1 MRKVLIVVFGLVSLG
16 IVSAEP
22 ASARHVKCET
32 HIFGNSRSGPNIQNH
47 GWTIFPGELQQCF
60 WVEQDPPLKPTTPWK
75 GSVAGFGKSIPDQ
88 KTIRLR

>member
-47 GWTIFPGELQQCF
+47 G
-60 WVEQDPPLKPTTPWK
+60 
-75 GSVAGFGKSIPDQ
+75 
-88 KTIRLR
+88 